1 MQDSPSRKCVVL
13 FPTDSARTFAEIME
27 HEFPCDEGKCV
38 DIIVIDGTWQ
48 QARRTHSTRYIVSE
62 QQGGPLQAKL
72 SDDCIARLGQAQ
84 VSGVVSNRGHQL
96 RKHSVIWKQVATLE
110 ATHSTRS
117 PGFSC

>member
-1 MQDSPSRKCVVL
+1 M
-13 FPTDSARTFAEIME
+13 TFAEIMK

-48 QARRTHSTRYIVSE
+48 QARRMHTRYIVSE
-62 QQGGPLQAKL
+62 QGGPLQAKL

-96 RKHSVIWKQVATLE
+96 RKHSVILE
-110 ATHSTRS
+110 TS
-117 PGFSC
+117 GDI